1 MVSGYMSYRQT
12 AARTC
17 RHLGTT
23 PKDDSHLNI
32 FTRQKSFSN
41 TNTLRDQRILNG
53 RISRW
58 TIKRRRNNARFRASR
73 PIKHLLLTICHNVA
87 KLQWVHVHMGWNIR
101 SLGRVHHVYS
111 HPIEN
116 RPMLI
121 DDNATSHT
129 IGPVYCK
136 NICNQ
141 RLYSFYICHSCHRI

>member
-1 MVSGYMSYRQT
+1 MVSGYMSYRET
-12 AARTC
+12 AARIC

-32 FTRQKSFSN
+32 CTRQKSFSN

-58 TIKRRRNNARFRASR
+58 TINIRR
-73 PIKHLLLTICHNVA
+73 
-87 KLQWVHVHMGWNIR
+87 WVHAHMGWNIR

-121 DDNATSHT
+121 DDNDTSHT